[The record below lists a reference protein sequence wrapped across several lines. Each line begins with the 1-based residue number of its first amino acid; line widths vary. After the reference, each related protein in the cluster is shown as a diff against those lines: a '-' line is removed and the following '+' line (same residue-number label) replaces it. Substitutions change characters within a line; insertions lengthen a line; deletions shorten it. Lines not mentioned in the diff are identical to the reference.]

1 MDTST
6 LDLFGYFRLKAELE
20 TSEKNTDESEK
31 GGKKESEKSPGKRP
45 PLNESDELGDDLRH
59 DLAAWKAEGD
69 KQWDTCSTI
78 LNLFSRGR
86 SGPTCPKCKSGN
98 MDLGYG

>member
-31 GGKKESEKSPGKRP
+31 GGKKESERLGVPLLGKIP
-45 PLNESDELGDDLRH
+45 IEEEITISTDKGIPISKVKPESNAGLVFHSISKKIIKTL
-59 DLAAWKAEGD
+59 
-69 KQWDTCSTI
+69 T
-78 LNLFSRGR
+78 
-86 SGPTCPKCKSGN
+86 
-98 MDLGYG
+98 